1 MQKTIVATL
10 AVLASTAAAYAVDL
24 PSKRD
29 LPAAPVPTLS
39 QDSYIGL
46 NVGGNVSSGDR
57 VYTGG
62 AVAGW
67 NANPFLA
74 VEGDYTFNDP
84 DKQTKVGTAWKKD
97 YKNAFSFN
105 VLPQYKIPGSDFTAY
120 ALGGVGYQ
128 WDSVTADHSI
138 YKVGGGLKYDFAK
151 DWQVDA
157 RYTRTDAIKSQ
168 YRGYDDRATVGVNYK
183 F

>member
-10 AVLASTAAAYAVDL
+10 ALLASTVVASATDL
-24 PSKRD
+24 PSKTKA
-29 LPAAPVPTLS
+29 PAAPLPTFAAG
-39 QDSYIGL
+39 DGYVGV
-46 NVGGNVSSGDR
+46 NVGANVSGDR

-67 NANPFLA
+67 NVNPFLA
-74 VEGDYTFNDP
+74 VEGGYTFSDP
-84 DKQTKVGTAWKKD
+84 DKKIHSKKD
-97 YKNAFSFN
+97 YKNAGTVSA
-105 VLPQYKIPGSDFTAY
+105 LPQFKIPGTDLTAY

-128 WDSVTADHSI
+128 WDSVNADHSI
-138 YKVGGGLKYDFAK
+138 YKVGGGLKYDVTSQ
-151 DWQVDA
+151 WQLDG
-157 RYTRTDAIKSQ
+157 RYTRTDSIETK

>member
-24 PSKRD
+24 PSKRA
-29 LPAAPVPTLS
+29 LPAAPVPTFA
-39 QDSYIGL
+39 QDSYVGL
-46 NVGGNVSSGDR
+46 NVGGNVSGAR

-67 NANPFLA
+67 NVNPFLA
-74 VEGDYTFNDP
+74 VEGDYSYSRP
-84 DKQTKVGTAWKKD
+84 DAATHGKRDG
-97 YKNAFSFN
+97 KNAVSFN
-105 VLPQYKIPGSDFTAY
+105 ALPQYKIPGTDFTAY

-151 DWQVDA
+151 DWQVDG
-157 RYTRTDAIKSQ
+157 RFTRTDAIKSQ
-168 YRGYDDRATVGVNYK
+168 YRGYEDRATVGVNYK